1 MESIID
7 TLKELGVGVPEVFLP
22 VPGLDLRS
30 WAVVACDQYSSE
42 KEYWNRID
50 AEVGTKPSTLRLIYP
65 ECFLEEKDKA
75 ERIESI
81 QSTMREYLDRGFLQS
96 PGPGFVL
103 VERITPYEKEPRI
116 GLLACLDL
124 EKYVFGKDS
133 RSLIRP
139 TEGTIVE
146 RLPPRMA
153 IRRGAPLELPHIM
166 VLMDDPGRSVVEPL
180 YQRRNYRRKLYDF
193 DLAAGSGH
201 LRAWLVDD
209 EEDMERVAKA
219 LSVLADPEAFR
230 NRHGVEDVLL
240 FAVGDGN
247 HSLATAKAVWE
258 EIKASLAG
266 RPGSESLIENHP
278 ARFALVELLNIYDKG
293 LPFHPI
299 HRVLFNVDEKDFLD
313 AARGSGAAVTRLPDA
328 AAAFAAC
335 DSPADSGQD
344 ARAEHKI
351 AFTGTRG
358 SGLLVFSH
366 PASRLAAGTI
376 QEILDA
382 YLKTHPETG
391 IDYIHGSGSLETLA
405 SQPGNLGLYLP
416 AVDKA
421 SFFATVVRDGAMP
434 RKTFSMGEAPE
445 KRFYMEAR
453 RITPSK
459 T

>member
-1 MESIID
+1 MGSFRD
-7 TLKELGVGVPEVFLP
+7 TLKTLGVGIPEVLLP
-22 VPGLDLRS
+22 VSGLDPRA

-50 AEVGTKPSTLRLIYP
+50 AEVGAKPSTLRLIYP
-65 ECFLEEKDKA
+65 ECFLDEKDKA
-75 ERIESI
+75 ARIESI
-81 QSTMREYLDRGFLQS
+81 QTSMKDYLDRGLLES
-96 PGPGFVL
+96 PGPGFIL
-103 VERITPYEKEPRI
+103 VERVTPYEKEPRV

-133 RSLIRP
+133 KSLIRP

-166 VLMDDPGRSVVEPL
+166 VLMDDPGRSVVEPV
-180 YQRRNYRRKLYDF
+180 YRRRNYRRKLYDF

-201 LRAWLVDD
+201 LRAWFIDD
-209 EEDMERVAKA
+209 EEDLESVADS
-219 LSVLADPEAFR
+219 LSALADGEAFKQ
-230 NRHGVEDVLL
+230 RHGVDDVLL

-258 EIKASLAG
+258 EIKASLSGMAD
-266 RPGSESLIENHP
+266 SESLMENHP

-313 AARGSGAAVTRLPDA
+313 AARGRGAKVTRLPDA
-328 AAAFAAC
+328 ATAFEAC
-335 DSPADSGQD
+335 DSPADDGRD
-344 ARAEHKI
+344 PEHKI
-351 AFTGTRG
+351 AFTCTRG
-358 SGLLVFSH
+358 SGLLTFPH
-366 PASRLAAGTI
+366 PTSRLAAGTI
-376 QEILDA
+376 QEILDT
-382 YLKTHPETG
+382 YLKNHPETG

-405 SQPGNLGLYLP
+405 LQQGNLGLYLP